1 MACSGNLAAVI
12 DLEEI
17 MINLNNEP
25 KSDFLDFLR
34 DNYPELYDK
43 VPATAKVLVNKE
55 LQIEVGSELFKAW
68 EDFDNKCG

>member
-1 MACSGNLAAVI
+1 
-12 DLEEI
+12 

-34 DNYPELYDK
+34 DNYPELCDK

-68 EDFDNKCG
+68 EEFDKNCG